1 MNKLNKKFY
10 KSFSLSNCRKCMVEL
25 LPSIILL
32 YLIKNVTYII
42 ILCEMPKIIG
52 EVFVI
57 KSYLDEI

>member
-1 MNKLNKKFY
+1 
-10 KSFSLSNCRKCMVEL
+10 MVEL